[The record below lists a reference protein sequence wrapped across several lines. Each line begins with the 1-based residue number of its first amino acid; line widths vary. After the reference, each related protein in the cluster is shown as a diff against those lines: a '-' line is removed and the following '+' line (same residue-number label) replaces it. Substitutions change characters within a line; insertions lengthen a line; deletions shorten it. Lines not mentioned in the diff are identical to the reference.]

1 MDSWCIAADIKLA
14 EHSKTL
20 ESKIG
25 HSILC
30 VSKWDT
36 FVSHPS
42 FVSKTQNEQ
51 QNFFAAISQS
61 SANSVINA

>member
-1 MDSWCIAADIKLA
+1 MDFGVSSLRFRLA

-25 HSILC
+25 HSIRC

-42 FVSKTQNEQ
+42 FVSKVNPL
-51 QNFFAAISQS
+51 
-61 SANSVINA
+61 